1 MLIGEIVACPPQRKE
16 VMVKVLK
23 RWQKTIKESK
33 VEGDRSTLPLTLP
46 RGEEREA
53 LPQTRVGKV

>member
-1 MLIGEIVACPPQRKE
+1 MLIWEIVACPPQRKE

-53 LPQTRVGKV
+53 LHQT